1 MGRRCRGPELV
12 VPPPVVL
19 WADSEIF
26 RWVQFVGRLD
36 MSGFE
41 LDLRSDGVGGVPYD
55 QRLMLVTVWWCYRQ
69 QIRSPQRMAVQCRE
83 SVSLRMVWRRD
94 RVPSA
99 SALRRFVSGH
109 AEGWRRLGVSLLRV
123 CGQAGLVDLS
133 ITATDS
139 TPMVAPA
146 ALSKMATAPE
156 ITILIDEVQQQLA
169 ALRARIAQSAA
180 DDPAGFIDGC
190 ARMHRAEQLL
200 LVRLQRLH
208 TAEAAAR
215 QRLDEITVRGRGTL
229 VSVRRWQAR
238 VDKHRADLA
247 VMTARQQQACD
258 TYQAKVAAGR
268 KPPGPAPRQPADHPR
283 IRDKAEA
290 LRRAQDRLDTARATP
305 ADQIRDGPA
314 AHVNTT
320 DPDSRILKGKPN
332 TPVWVIG
339 GLLTLT
345 VAIGQIIL
353 AGLLSPHGN
362 DHPGLLPNL
371 TETAANCHAAGIT
384 QPFGHHLADNGFAS
398 NTVFTTPPPGGGTL
412 LIAATNEHD
421 QTRGRQPDAVSTA
434 RQHMA
439 TRLATPEGR
448 TLYARRSPMIEP
460 VFAHLLRTDRHLHT
474 RGTTSQTTEILA
486 LTTAY
491 NAHKYLCRHKSPSQ
505 QGT

>member
-1 MGRRCRGPELV
+1 MGRRFRGPELV
-12 VPPPVVL
+12 VPPPVML
-19 WADSEIF
+19 WADAEIF
-26 RWVQFVGRLD
+26 RWVRFVGRLD

-83 SVSLRMVWRRD
+83 SVSLRMVWQRD

-109 AEGWRRLGVSLLRV
+109 PEGWRRLGVSLLKV
-123 CGQAGLVDLS
+123 CDEAGLVDLS
-133 ITATDS
+133 VTATDS
-139 TPMVAPA
+139 TPMAAPA

-169 ALRARIAQSAA
+169 GLRDRIAQSAA
-180 DDPAGFIDGC
+180 GDPDDFIDGC

-200 LVRLQRLH
+200 LVRLQRLRN
-208 TAEAAAR
+208 AETAAR

-247 VMTARQQQACD
+247 AMTARQQQACD
-258 TYQAKVAAGR
+258 AYRAKVAAGH
-268 KPPGPAPRQPADHPR
+268 KPPGTAPRSPADHPR

-290 LRRAQDRLDTARATP
+290 LRRAQARLDAARATP
-305 ADQIRDGPA
+305 THQIRDGPA

-320 DPDSRILKGKPN
+320 DPGSRILKGKPS
-332 TPVWVIG
+332 TAPWILG

-345 VAIGQIIL
+345 VAAGQIIL

-398 NTVFTTPPPGGGTL
+398 NTAFTTAPPTGGTL
-412 LIAATNEHD
+412 LISVTNEHD
-421 QTRGRQPDAVSTA
+421 QTRGRQPATISEA

-439 TRLATPEGR
+439 ARLATPEGHR
-448 TLYARRSPMIEP
+448 LYARRTPMIEP

-474 RGTTSQTTEILA
+474 RGTSQHTETLA

-491 NAHKYLCRHKSPSQ
+491 NANKYLRRHKPPHQ
-505 QGT
+505 TGH

>member
-1 MGRRCRGPELV
+1 M
-12 VPPPVVL
+12 PPPVVR
-19 WADSEIF
+19 WADAEIF
-26 RWVQFVGRLD
+26 RWVRFVGRLD

-83 SVSLRMVWRRD
+83 SVSLRMVWQRD

-109 AEGWRRLGVSLLRV
+109 PEGWRRLGVSLLKV
-123 CGQAGLVDLS
+123 CDEAGLVDLS
-133 ITATDS
+133 VTATDS
-139 TPMVAPA
+139 TPMAAPA

-156 ITILIDEVQQQLA
+156 ITVLIDEVQQQLA
-169 ALRARIAQSAA
+169 GLRARIARSAA
-180 DDPAGFIDGC
+180 DDPDGFIDGC

-200 LVRLQRLH
+200 LVRLQRLR
-208 TAEAAAR
+208 TAETAAR
-215 QRLDEITVRGRGTL
+215 ARLDEITVRGRGTL

-238 VDKHRADLA
+238 VEQHRAGLA
-247 VMTARQQQACD
+247 AMTARQQQAYD

-268 KPPGPAPRQPADHPR
+268 KPPGPAPHQPADHPHIQTKTR
-283 IRDKAEA
+283 A
-290 LRRAQDRLDTARATP
+290 LHRAQARLDAARATP
-305 ADQIRDGPA
+305 ADQIRAGPA
-314 AHVNTT
+314 AHVSTT
-320 DPDSRILKGKPN
+320 DPGSRILKGKPN
-332 TPVWVIG
+332 TAPWILG

-345 VAIGQIIL
+345 VAVGQIIL

-371 TETAANCHAAGIT
+371 AETAANCRAAGLT

-398 NTVFTTPPPGGGTL
+398 TTAFTTAPPGGGAL
-412 LIAATNEHD
+412 LVCVTNEHD
-421 QTRGRQPDAVSTA
+421 QTRGRQPAAVGEA

-439 TRLATPEGR
+439 ARLATPEGH

-474 RGTTSQTTEILA
+474 RGTSQHTETLA

-491 NAHKYLCRHKSPSQ
+491 NARKYINRHKTPTQ
-505 QGT
+505 TGY